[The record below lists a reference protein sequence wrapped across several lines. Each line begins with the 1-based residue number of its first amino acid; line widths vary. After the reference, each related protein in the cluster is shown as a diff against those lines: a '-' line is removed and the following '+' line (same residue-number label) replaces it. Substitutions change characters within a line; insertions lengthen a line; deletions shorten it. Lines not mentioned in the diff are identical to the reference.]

1 MKQIVLATHNDD
13 KKREF
18 AGIFADLGVEI
29 LTLDAFPQIGEIEED
44 APTLEGNALKKGR
57 VVHRLTGLPA
67 IADDTGLEVRY
78 LNDAPGVYSSRYS
91 GPGATYADNV
101 RKLLADLR
109 GVPPRRR
116 GARFRAV
123 LAFIPSH
130 DKYELAE
137 GVVKGTIIEAP
148 RGLGGFGYD
157 PIFLPEGQSL
167 TYAEMDSDTKNRL
180 SHRGRAG
187 LAMKSILQEYLI

>member
-1 MKQIVLATHNDD
+1 MTRIVLATHNDD
-13 KKREF
+13 KKKEFSEIF
-18 AGIFADLGVEI
+18 AGCGVEL
-29 LTLDAFPQIGEIEED
+29 LTLDAFPQVGEIDED

-57 VVHRLTGLPA
+57 EVQRLTGLPA

-91 GPGATYADNV
+91 GPNATYEENV
-101 RKLLADLR
+101 RKLLSDLR

-123 LAFIPSH
+123 LAFVPSPGTY
-130 DKYELAE
+130 KLVE
-137 GVVKGTIIEAP
+137 GVVRGVIIESP
-148 RGLGGFGYD
+148 RGAGGFGYD
-157 PIFLPEGQSL
+157 PVFLPDGHTL
-167 TYAEMDSDTKNRL
+167 TYAEMDAETKNRL

-187 LAMKSILQEYLI
+187 AALKEILRNYLS